1 MLASLAAVWRRI
13 YAVSGLERTIC
24 RLLAAWSGCV
34 AVSLWIDDSFGLL
47 TYGQDVSL
55 VSFGLW
61 IVLLFVVYTCIATLC
76 PRYETDSWALL
87 VGATSCVIPW
97 LTSFGKGANYVM
109 FLLAVI
115 VAYGF
120 FLVYFIKK
128 NETLWKNR
136 NPGNRVSWLLVIGI
150 GVVSGGILATITGLR
165 YLTFSSPNFDFGIFV
180 NMFHH
185 MKESGLPLCSCERDV
200 LLTHFAVHL
209 SPIYYLMLPFYMLF
223 PSPLTLQIGQA
234 VVLASGVIPVYLL
247 CKHFRLSGKVSILM
261 TALYA
266 LYPALSTG
274 CFYDLHENCFLAPL
288 LLWVFY
294 CLERE
299 KYGWMYVA
307 AFLTLM
313 VKEDAAVYVAMLAL
327 YVLLSK
333 RKWLHG
339 SVLLVG
345 SLAYFGIALWL
356 LKDTAAH
363 YAQVYANATPNPSID
378 GPMINRFDNLI
389 LNQEDGLGGVLKTAL
404 VNPGYLLTQL
414 FGTYDGSW
422 NKILYALQLFLPLG
436 FLPFSAR
443 KPSYWLLLVPV
454 LINLVTQYGYQYD
467 IGFQYHFGITAFLVY
482 ASILHLSEMKG
493 RKRRYHLSF
502 AVAACCC
509 MYITYVMSSY
519 TYYTEAWQAE
529 KEQYTLMEA
538 LLDTVPEDASV
549 NCSTFLLPHIADRD
563 EIYELEY
570 HGAVDD
576 VDYVVLD
583 NRWSGGES
591 WKQQYLE
598 LGYVVETDFA
608 GLIVMAKP
616 AAP

>member
-1 MLASLAAVWRRI
+1 MPSMVALWRRI
-13 YAVSGLERTIC
+13 RAVSGLERVIC

-34 AVSLWIDDSFGLL
+34 AVTLWMDASFGLL
-47 TYGQDVSL
+47 SYGQDTSL
-55 VSFGLW
+55 VSFVLW
-61 IVLLFVVYTCIATLC
+61 IALFFVAYTCFAALC
-76 PRYETDSWALL
+76 PHRETDSWALL
-87 VGATSCVIPW
+87 AGATACVFPW
-97 LTSFGKGANYVM
+97 LVSFGKGANHVM

-120 FLVYFIKK
+120 FWVYFIKK
-128 NETLWKNR
+128 NETVWKRR
-136 NPGNRVSWLLVIGI
+136 NPGRGLSWVLVIGI
-150 GVVSGGILATITGLR
+150 GLLSCAILATITCLR

-180 NMFHH
+180 NMFHN
-185 MKESGLPLCSCERDV
+185 MKETGLPLCTCERDV
-200 LLTHFAVHL
+200 LLSHFAVHL
-209 SPIYYLMLPFYMLF
+209 SPIYYLLLPFYMLF

-247 CKHFRLSGKVSILM
+247 SRHFRLSGKCAVLM
-261 TALYA
+261 TVLYA

-294 CLERE
+294 FLERE
-299 KYGWMYVA
+299 QYGRMYLCAV
-307 AFLTLM
+307 LTLM
-313 VKEDAAVYVAMLAL
+313 VKEDAAVYVALLAL

-339 SVLLVG
+339 SILLVG
-345 SLAYFGIALWL
+345 SLVYFGVALRVL
-356 LKDTAAH
+356 DTTAAH

-378 GPMINRFDNLI
+378 GPMVNRFDNLI
-389 LNQEDGLGGVLKTAL
+389 FNQEDGLLGALKTAL
-404 VNPGYLLTQL
+404 VNPSYLLTQL
-414 FGTYDGSW
+414 FGTADGGW
-422 NKILYALQLFLPLG
+422 GKILYALQLFLPLG

-454 LINLVTQYGYQYD
+454 LINLLTQYGYQYD

-493 RKRRYHLSF
+493 SKRRRHLGF

-509 MYITYVMSSY
+509 MYITYVLSQYAYFQQAWVANKEEY
-519 TYYTEAWQAE
+519 THVEAV
-529 KEQYTLMEA
+529 
-538 LLDTVPEDASV
+538 LDTVPEDASV
-549 NCSTFLLPHIADRD
+549 NCATFLLPHIADRD

-583 NRWSGGES
+583 DRYGGAGE
-591 WKQQYLE
+591 WKQKYLD
-598 LGYVVETDFA
+598 LGYVVETEEA
-608 GLIVMAKP
+608 GIIIMRK
-616 AAP
+616 